1 MRASF
6 LATLIAACVVVCGSA
21 IANADPV
28 TAVPEAPIGHFQPHA
43 PQFSPDS
50 QPVQTEQDQMST
62 FDAEQQKLDKE
73 LDKSLNICRC

>member
-6 LATLIAACVVVCGSA
+6 LATFIAAGIVICGSA
-21 IANADPV
+21 IADARPA
-28 TAVPEAPIGHFQPHA
+28 TTVPQAPIGHLQQHA

-62 FDAEQQKLDKE
+62 FDAEQQKLDRE